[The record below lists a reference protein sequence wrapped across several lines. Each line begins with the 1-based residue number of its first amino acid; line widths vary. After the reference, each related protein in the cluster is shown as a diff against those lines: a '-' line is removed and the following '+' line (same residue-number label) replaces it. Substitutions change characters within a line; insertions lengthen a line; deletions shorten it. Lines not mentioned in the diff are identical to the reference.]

1 MTSSPSSSLPPHSGH
16 NPFRVPEGYFDTFA
30 NRMMARIAQLEAP
43 TPVLHRLRW
52 LPWIGAACVA
62 ALTLVLSHAGL
73 NDSGTALHG
82 ASAYEE
88 RAAAAYEEQM
98 YDYFMTENPQLLAE
112 YETDY

>member
-52 LPWIGAACVA
+52 LP
-62 ALTLVLSHAGL
+62 
-73 NDSGTALHG
+73 
-82 ASAYEE
+82 
-88 RAAAAYEEQM
+88 
-98 YDYFMTENPQLLAE
+98 
-112 YETDY
+112 